1 MHQNE
6 GTANECYEIV
16 YIGREG
22 YRYSCRICHVI
33 LTHQSYA
40 SLARYAAKHLET
52 HALEKQAEWKAKR
65 EEKQKAEEK
74 PTETLLK
81 SEDREKGKKM
91 IELLKEASRLN
102 EGRSWLVK
110 QLQDPDY
117 RKLYVKYLV
126 WVENKRLSPKLLAR
140 LDPEL
145 QHELVELWNAEWKEF
160 KKTWR

>member
-1 MHQNE
+1 MHQNKE
-6 GTANECYEIV
+6 VSNECYEIV

-40 SLARYAAKHLET
+40 SLARYAAKHLEA

-65 EEKQKAEEK
+65 EEKQIAIEK
-74 PTETLLK
+74 PTETW
-81 SEDREKGKKM
+81 SNEWRKKAA
-91 IELLKEASRLN
+91 ELLKEASKLSENR
-102 EGRSWLVK
+102 GWLVK

-140 LDPEL
+140 LDPL
-145 QHELVELWNAEWKEF
+145 VQHELVELWNEEWKEF